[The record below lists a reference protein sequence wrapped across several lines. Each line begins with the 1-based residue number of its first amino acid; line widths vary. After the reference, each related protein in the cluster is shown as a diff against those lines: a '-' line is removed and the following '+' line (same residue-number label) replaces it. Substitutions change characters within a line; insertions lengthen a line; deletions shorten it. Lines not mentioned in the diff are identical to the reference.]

1 MRETDLDITVIAE
14 LDEAGKPTRLTLE
27 LLGLGRSLAAQGGGL
42 SAVVLGSG
50 VEEACSELASRGADR
65 VFFLD
70 RPELTPYN
78 PEVWTPLLATFFRER
93 GGGLVLAGHTPL
105 GQDLLPRL
113 AFSLQAGLVT
123 DCVGIRAEEGGFILT
138 KPVYGGNALAGM
150 KAATPLALTTV
161 RSRVGE
167 ALPPSAS
174 GGELI
179 PLDLETPAEA
189 RMRVLERHRLEAGE
203 CPLEEARVV
212 VSGGRGMGGE
222 EGFETLRELA
232 RLLGGAVGAS
242 RPPVDAGWAPTTCQ
256 VGITGKVVAPDLY
269 VAVAISGSS
278 QHLSGMGDSGKIV
291 AINKDPEAY
300 IFRVSD
306 YGVVG
311 DWREVLPAFLSKVR
325 ELVSE

>member
-1 MRETDLDITVIAE
+1 MGEADLEITVIAE
-14 LDEAGKPTRLTLE
+14 LDEGIKPTRLTLE
-27 LLGLGRSLAAQGGGL
+27 LLGLGRSLTTRGGRL
-42 SAVVLGSG
+42 SAVVLGGG
-50 VEEACSELASRGADR
+50 VQEAASELATRGADR

-70 RPELTPYN
+70 RPTLSLYN
-78 PEVWTPLLATFFRER
+78 PDVWTPPLEAFLRER
-93 GGGLVLAGHTPL
+93 GGSLVLAGHTPL

-113 AFSLQAGLVT
+113 AFSLQVGLVT
-123 DCVGIRAEEGGFILT
+123 DCVGIRAEGGGFILT
-138 KPVYGGNALAGM
+138 KPVYGGNAIADMKVTTPMALA
-150 KAATPLALTTV
+150 TV

-167 ALPPSAS
+167 ALPTSEP

-179 PLDLETPAEA
+179 PLDLEPPAPA
-189 RMRVLERHRLEAGE
+189 RMTVRDRKRMEAGE
-203 CPLEEARVV
+203 CSLEEARVV
-212 VSGGRGMGGE
+212 ISGGRGMGGK

-232 RLLGGAVGAS
+232 QLLGGAVGAS

-278 QHLSGMGDSGKIV
+278 QHLSGMGDSGKVV
-291 AINKDPEAY
+291 AINKDPDAY
-300 IFRVSD
+300 IFKVSD

-325 ELVSE
+325 ELVSG

>member
-1 MRETDLDITVIAE
+1 MGDENREIMVLAE
-14 LDEAGKPTRLTLE
+14 IDESSKPTRLTLE
-27 LLGLGRSLAAQGGGL
+27 LLGLGRNLAASGGGV
-42 SAVVLGSG
+42 SPVVLGSG
-50 VEEACSELASRGADR
+50 IGEACSELASRGAER

-70 RPELTPYN
+70 RPELSPYN
-78 PEVWTPLLATFFRER
+78 PEVWTPVLEAFIRER
-93 GGGLVLAGHTPL
+93 RPGLVLAGHTHL

-113 AFSLQAGLVT
+113 AFSLGAGLVT
-123 DCVGIRAEEGGFILT
+123 DCVGIREEGGGFLLT
-138 KPVYGGNALAGM
+138 RPVYGGNALAGM
-150 KAATPLALTTV
+150 RVNTPLCLATV
-161 RSRVGE
+161 RARVGE
-167 ALPPSAS
+167 VLSPSGV
-174 GGELI
+174 GGEI
-179 PLDLETPAEA
+179 VPLDLDPPQES
-189 RMRVLERHRLEAGE
+189 RMAVRERHRLEAGE

-222 EGFETLRELA
+222 EGFQALRELA
-232 RLLGGAVGAS
+232 RILGGAVGAS
-242 RPPVDAGWAPTTCQ
+242 RPPVDSGWAPSTCQ

-269 VAVAISGSS
+269 IAVAISGSS

-325 ELVSE
+325 GLVSG

>member
-1 MRETDLDITVIAE
+1 MGNALEEITVIAE
-14 LDEAGKPTRLTLE
+14 IDDKEAPTRLSLE
-27 LLGLGRSLAAQGGGL
+27 LLGLAKRLALPQGEV

-50 VEEACSELASRGADR
+50 VKEACSELASRGAER

-70 RPELTPYN
+70 HPSLSPYN
-78 PEVWTPLLATFFRER
+78 PEAWLAVLDSFLRER
-93 GGGLVLAGHTPL
+93 GKGLVLAGHTPL

-123 DCVGIRAEEGGFILT
+123 DCTGIRREEGGFLFT
-138 KPVYGGNALAGM
+138 KPVYGGNALAGISVL
-150 KAATPLALTTV
+150 TPLELATV

-167 ALPPSAS
+167 ALPPSS
-174 GGELI
+174 PVGELI
-179 PLDLETPAEA
+179 PLPLDPPEET
-189 RMRVLERHRLEAGE
+189 RVVVKERHHLEAVE

-212 VSGGRGMGGE
+212 VSGGRGMGGK

-291 AINKDPEAY
+291 AVNKDPEAY

-311 DWREVLPAFLSKVR
+311 DWREVLPAFLSKLK